1 MHLTAR
7 PSRFAFLYAVVG
19 VQHRNV
25 DTSGIYSEQVQI
37 KPTSSPTPTWRKH
50 DPVPRQHYVDQIG

>member
-7 PSRFAFLYAVVG
+7 PSRFAFLYDAVG

-25 DTSGIYSEQVQI
+25 DTAVFILSKY
-37 KPTSSPTPTWRKH
+37 K
-50 DPVPRQHYVDQIG
+50 